1 MEIDDRVL
9 AGADNLVIKPEEF
22 CQISLLQRVD
32 MAAIDWEMMPVG
44 ANAGGDFADRVGLFF
59 HGQQRDNIRDAL
71 RLNAV
76 FRLLAR
82 PRPKDELRRHGLAQV
97 DRVNPARI
105 DGEGRLDRGDSGEGG
120 LIGPDGIL
128 DQFAVVAANVEIAR
142 FAFIRA
148 PGRVV

>member
-9 AGADNLVIKPEEF
+9 AGADNPVIEPKEF

-32 MAAIDWEMMPVG
+32 MTAIDWEMMPVG
-44 ANAGGDFADRVGLFF
+44 ANGGSNLADRVGLFTLRK
-59 HGQQRDNIRDAL
+59 QRDDIRDAL

-76 FRLLAR
+76 FRLLAG
-82 PRPKDELRRHGLAQV
+82 PRPKDELRRHGLADV

-105 DGEGRLDRGDSGEGG
+105 DGQGRLDRGDSGEGG

-128 DQFAVVAANVEIAR
+128 DQFAVAAANVEIGR

-148 PGRVV
+148 PGGVV